1 VGCGGHQPYPVHLSG
16 CGVQEGPPKAIVLQ
30 KRERARAEKCVTPIS
45 PSLSNR
51 HVVKFRTIA
60 SLPLTAKHDQAKN
73 IKKIGSK
80 PESVQVGLMNAPRS
94 AAYGRVCCCLWL
106 VGVD

>member
-1 VGCGGHQPYPVHLSG
+1 MQGSDVGGKSQ
-16 CGVQEGPPKAIVLQ
+16 QA
-30 KRERARAEKCVTPIS
+30 A
-45 PSLSNR
+45 
-51 HVVKFRTIA
+51 
-60 SLPLTAKHDQAKN
+60 TAKHDQAKN